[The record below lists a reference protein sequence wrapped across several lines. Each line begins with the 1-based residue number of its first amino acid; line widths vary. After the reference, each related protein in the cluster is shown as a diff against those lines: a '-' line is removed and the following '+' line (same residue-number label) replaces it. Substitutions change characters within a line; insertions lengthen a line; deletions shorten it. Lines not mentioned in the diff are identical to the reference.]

1 MPFPKGS
8 ESCLVSRRENTMQV
22 LNDTKLVSSLKD
34 MTEAVP
40 MGEEPEDGFFVCPE
54 GMSKEQTMLLTTILQ
69 AKKPKELLD
78 IPTEEIIDL
87 WEHVSSYAQCITN
100 KTIFD
105 DISFASRLIGLPST
119 KKR

>member
-40 MGEEPEDGFFVCPE
+40 MGEEPEDGFFCLS
-54 GMSKEQTMLLTTILQ
+54 GRNEQRTDYAFNYNSLG
-69 AKKPKELLD
+69 KK
-78 IPTEEIIDL
+78 
-87 WEHVSSYAQCITN
+87 A
-100 KTIFD
+100 
-105 DISFASRLIGLPST
+105 
-119 KKR
+119 